1 MTTSSAVPTTAPTRV
16 PDRTAA
22 PADTGPWVGRPLDRA
37 DGTAKATGSA
47 TFSAEYQVPDI
58 AHAVLVH
65 ATIARGRIRR
75 IDTSRAEAH
84 PGVVAVLTHH
94 NAPKLA
100 APRRASLM
108 DLSTMVVGSR
118 VPYLNTDEI
127 HYDGQPL
134 AVVVADRLEAAQYAA
149 SLVVVEYD
157 ERPAHVDFA
166 TEQAHATPVS
176 QSLGMPTVSG
186 RKGDAHGG
194 PGHLAAPRRPAV
206 HHPDPEPQRDGAP
219 RDDRRLGR
227 RLAHGLGRRPEHR
240 LVPQAPGAAVRRTAG
255 EGARAGAVRRRR
267 VRRQGLRVVRHVAD
281 RHGRPR
287 RPGVRSGWP

>member
-118 VPYLNTDEI
+118 VPYLNTDEV
-127 HYDGQPL
+127 HYDGQP
-134 AVVVADRLEAAQYAA
+134 
-149 SLVVVEYD
+149 
-157 ERPAHVDFA
+157 
-166 TEQAHATPVS
+166 
-176 QSLGMPTVSG
+176 
-186 RKGDAHGG
+186 
-194 PGHLAAPRRPAV
+194 RR
-206 HHPDPEPQRDGAP
+206 
-219 RDDRRLGR
+219 GR
-227 RLAHGLGRRPEHR
+227 RRGP
-240 LVPQAPGAAVRRTAG
+240 AG
-255 EGARAGAVRRRR
+255 GGAVRRLPRRGR
-267 VRRQGLRVVRHVAD
+267 VRRAAG
-281 RHGRPR
+281 PR
-287 RPGVRSGWP
+287 RLRHRAEPARRRSASRWGCRP